1 MRRVIKI
8 SVLFSIN
15 PGAPCYVA
23 QVYVANPSY
32 GCQKN
37 RKKRQKIVCRHNQG
51 LKLICQPVFLKSTLS
66 PKVLENKVLK
76 LKIENWPNWLKWFP
90 NRLYSSQMDLNKA
103 LFISPIHNKGC
114 SDQKHTCPE
123 NNMGK

>member
-1 MRRVIKI
+1 MWLKYT
-8 SVLFSIN
+8 SVM
-15 PGAPCYVA
+15 V
-23 QVYVANPSY
+23 V
-32 GCQKN
+32 KKW
-37 RKKRQKIVCRHNQG
+37 KKRQKMVCRHNQG
-51 LKLICQPVFLKSTLS
+51 LKLICQPVHLKSTLS